1 MHSSADKTQTRKDK
15 NYRWLPKFYNYNF
28 NYLNSITII
37 LTMDPLLKLQ
47 DGYYGHIPLW
57 LLCTYPTMHL
67 RRSEYFIGP
76 CSGRVGTE
84 GGSCFPAQPEKPTT
98 ETEEHGS
105 HVSQSSKEKGLLNT
119 GLQAALCDPRAI
131 LVQRGNS
138 LVKFCHLVKHF
149 TTKCMA

>member
-15 NYRWLPKFYNYNF
+15 NYKWLPKFYNQI
-28 NYLNSITII
+28 LAGPIVKIT
-37 LTMDPLLKLQ
+37 
-47 DGYYGHIPLW
+47 GW

-119 GLQAALCDPRAI
+119 GLQAALCDPQAI